1 MSNQQDA
8 VNFFKGLGQ
17 GTLAL
22 IGFGQA
28 WDPLAD
34 ERSDLSEA
42 QSTLQETVNMG
53 VIASLKT
60 QSQVNQDFYEWITT
74 NNSVI
79 QETMKYYNTLVT
91 NNLGQQSTFLSLT
104 ILLVFIIV
112 IYLLI

>member
-8 VNFFKGLGQ
+8 INVFKGLGH

-22 IGFGQA
+22 LGLGEA
-28 WDPLAD
+28 WDPLSD
-34 ERSDLSEA
+34 LRSDLSEA
-42 QSTLQETVNMG
+42 QSTLQDTLNIGM
-53 VIASLKT
+53 ISAFKT
-60 QSQVNQDFYEWITT
+60 QNQVNQDFYDWITT

-104 ILLVFIIV
+104 VLLVFIIV
-112 IYLLI
+112 IYLLF

>member
-8 VNFFKGLGQ
+8 INVFKGLGH

-22 IGFGQA
+22 LGLGEA
-28 WDPLAD
+28 WDPLSD
-34 ERSDLSEA
+34 VRSELSEA
-42 QSTLQETVNMG
+42 QSTLQDTLNIGM
-53 VIASLKT
+53 ISAFKT
-60 QSQVNQDFYEWITT
+60 QNQVNQSFYEWIIT

-104 ILLVFIIV
+104 VLLVFIIV
-112 IYLLI
+112 IYLLF